1 VRAPIQLRVKG
12 LPGPLPAGE
21 RLLWQGVPHWRA
33 VALRV
38 MHLRKL
44 AIYFAALLVW
54 YVAAKLSGGVPVG
67 EVAVGTAKLAGVALA
82 PLAMLTAY
90 AWGVQRTT
98 LYTITNRRIVI
109 KCGIALPMTIN
120 LPFAR
125 IDGAAVKAAA
135 GGSGDI
141 ALTIAPGDRV
151 SYFVLWPNVRSWH
164 LGRTQ
169 PALRCVHDVARVGQL
184 LGRALAAAA
193 EVPVQTATVARP
205 KAAVGGARAAAAA

>member
-1 VRAPIQLRVKG
+1 MSRPIQLRVKG

-21 RLLWQGVPHWRA
+21 RLLWQGAPQWRA

-38 MHLRKL
+38 THVRKL
-44 AIYFAALLVW
+44 AIYFVALLAW
-54 YVAAKLSGGVPVG
+54 YVASKVSGGMPAAD
-67 EVAVGTAKLAGVALA
+67 VALGTAKLAGVALA
-82 PLAMLTAY
+82 PLALLTGY
-90 AWGVQRTT
+90 AWGVRRTT
-98 LYTITNRRIVI
+98 LYTVTSRRIIV

-135 GGSGDI
+135 DGSGDI

-151 SYFVLWPNVRSWH
+151 PYALLWPNVRSWH

-169 PALRCVHDVARVGQL
+169 PALRCVADVARVGQII
-184 LGRALAAAA
+184 GRAMAAAA
-193 EVPVQTATVARP
+193 DVPVRATSLARP
-205 KAAVGGARAAAAA
+205 QTSAAGPRAAAAA